1 MRKIY
6 AAAHRKDHKKTEL
19 VVMTKGKK
27 GKISRPN
34 GRYKLVDRYV
44 ELTSEEK
51 DLTVYEEAR
60 QRRKAEEGSSRP
72 EEERALSS

>member
-1 MRKIY
+1 MKKIY

-34 GRYKLVDRYV
+34 GRYKLVDSRMK
-44 ELTSEEK
+44 K
-51 DLTVYEEAR
+51 DLRAMKSKDKTKGR
-60 QRRKAEEGSSRP
+60 GKKSRP
-72 EEERALSS
+72 GRGRGRH